1 MLLILPTLAKASVQV
16 TSEETLMLAQAE
28 ELPQLAALFGSD
40 PSATLQFGF
49 AIDPI
54 SGGFSYTTLAG
65 QTYDGQSYSMGV
77 SATYDPASTTYNWS
91 GSGLLGSVGL
101 TEQGNAAWTGD
112 CCVNF
117 AANGTL
123 ETSQV
128 IAAMSIKGSLTTD
141 ADGTE
146 IDTGSAIETITF
158 TNNTTAEVYF
168 EITSTLPKGTSGT
181 WNITYT
187 PTTQDGVV
195 TGTPNQGTFSLGE
208 NGTITEYVPEP
219 GTIFLF
225 GGAISMLLLVR
236 PPRMMKVLSV
246 RQDRT

>member
-1 MLLILPTLAKASVQV
+1 
-16 TSEETLMLAQAE
+16 MLAQTA
-28 ELPQLAALFGSD
+28 ELPQLAALFGSE

-77 SATYDPASTTYNWS
+77 SATYDPASATYDWS

-123 ETSQV
+123 KTSQ
-128 IAAMSIKGSLTTD
+128 ISAAMSIKGSLTTD

-146 IDTGSAIETITF
+146 IDTGSAIETVKYIG
-158 TNNTTAEVYF
+158 NTTSEVYF
-168 EITSTLPKGTSGT
+168 EIASTLPEGTSGT

-187 PTTQDGVV
+187 PTTPDGVV
-195 TGTPNQGTFSLGE
+195 TGKPYQGTFSLGE

-219 GTIFLF
+219 GAIFLF

-236 PPRMMKVLSV
+236 PPRMKKVLSV